1 MNGVGGIR
9 TLVPK
14 KDKRISSA
22 PHYDHFDTTPERFTL
37 YLLYRP
43 SSIGINLALGILFC
57 IINGSMR

>member
-1 MNGVGGIR
+1 MGKVLLPLYKIRGLITETSYFVYKSGVGGIR

-37 YLLYRP
+37 Y
-43 SSIGINLALGILFC
+43 
-57 IINGSMR
+57 